1 MFSFTVD
8 PPLCEDDEFSCDGRC
23 IENERK
29 CDGTP
34 DCTDY
39 SDEANCPIVNFH
51 AKEIVGFLTVF
62 F

>member
-39 SDEANCPIVNFH
+39 SDEANCPIVNFQG
-51 AKEIVGFLTVF
+51 KEIFGF
-62 F
+62 